1 MKGGEKNDLF
11 WPAGAG
17 RLVTNLMRGTDKS
30 GFSDSL
36 NLTLPNKTK
45 LERRER
51 GGEMLCILK
60 RKTDQNLDQ
69 HNVSAAATRGG
80 RCVGVEY
87 FESVQIILLADC
99 KNSSLPVIICRL
111 FQCLCSQ
118 LSLC

>member
-51 GGEMLCILK
+51 RGDVVHFKEENRSKFRSAQRLGRGDARREM
-60 RKTDQNLDQ
+60 
-69 HNVSAAATRGG
+69 SRGG
-80 RCVGVEY
+80 IFR
-87 FESVQIILLADC
+87 
-99 KNSSLPVIICRL
+99 ICANKFTCEL
-111 FQCLCSQ
+111 
-118 LSLC
+118 